1 MKKYFPL
8 YIVSF
13 LPVLLSCKNDEPRKK
28 PALFQFMEKTGIS
41 FVNTVQDNDSINILN
56 YRNFYNGGGV
66 AIGDINNDGL
76 PDIFFTANQG
86 SNKLYLNKGDFNF
99 EDISAKAGFV
109 NKKQFSTGVVMVDI
123 NYDGWLDIYVCNAG
137 NMYDPELRKNQLFIN
152 DHNLVFTDSAEQY
165 GLADDG
171 YSTQSSFFDY
181 DLDGDL
187 DCFIINNSPIPVNSL
202 NYPQLRDVPAKDWQ
216 VPDHLKGGGDHLYRN
231 VNGYFTE
238 VTQQAGIHGTLM
250 SFGLGV
256 TIGDVNGD
264 NYPDVYISNDF
275 FERDYLYINQK
286 NGTFKDELESW
297 VQHCSYASMGADFGD
312 INNDGYPDI
321 FTTDMLPADD
331 YRLKTTLSFDDIDL
345 YRLKEKNGFYHQFL
359 QNTLQLNNRNGK
371 FMDIAHYSG
380 VSASEWSWGGLML
393 DADNDGLIDLYV
405 CNGIYRDL
413 TNQDFLDFDANEI
426 KEKMIVTGKKD
437 LTELVNKIPSIA
449 VPNKMYRNLGNLKFA
464 DEGELW
470 GMTQNSFSNGAAY
483 ADLDNDGDLDIVI
496 NNVNEP
502 AFIFKNNSREQNH
515 NNYIGISLKGK
526 NENNFAIG
534 SKILVYKD
542 KEILSREVFP
552 SRGFQSSMDY
562 KQIIGIGAATNID
575 SMTIIW
581 PDLTV
586 TGIDRPGINQV
597 HSLLQPTSGP
607 KATSITVSNQ
617 NPLLVTKKSN
627 FEKHQENDYVD
638 FYQERAIPEML
649 SCEGPKAAT
658 GDVNAD
664 GLDDIYISG
673 TSQHPGQLYLQLT
686 NGEFIKKEQPAFS
699 PFSTFEDAAV
709 LMFDCDKDGDLDLF
723 VSGGGNEAM
732 PSSREL
738 QHRLFIN
745 DGKGN
750 FQLSGDAFP
759 VNKDNIGAVAANDFD
774 KDGDPDLFAGA
785 RCVSKQYG
793 VTPLSHIYI
802 NNGKGIFTDMPADK
816 IGGINNAGLVT
827 GAVWAD
833 IDGDKEKELVIA
845 GEWMAPRI
853 FKYQQDHFIEMP
865 SNLSKQSGWWQTVA
879 AKDLNVDGKDDLV
892 LGNYGDNFY
901 LHPDV
906 MSPVKVW
913 MNDFDGNGV
922 IDKIISRTIEGND
935 KPVFMKREV
944 QDGLP
949 LLKKQN
955 LRHAE
960 YAKKSIRE
968 LFTKEQLK
976 NAVVKEVNYTSSC
989 IAFSKGG
996 GNFEIRPLPVVV
1008 QLSSVN
1014 TVAFA
1019 DVNADGHVD
1028 LVLGGNEF
1036 NFQPQLGRLDASLG
1050 EILLNDGKGNFS
1062 LLDEGGSGLGLNGMV
1077 RDIAV
1082 IRGKYGYCLL
1092 FLRNN
1097 TYPVLFILKKQ
1108 EAVKKGN

>member
-1 MKKYFPL
+1 VKKNLFIYF
-8 YIVSF
+8 VS
-13 LPVLLSCKNDEPRKK
+13 LVLLSCKNGNKEHQPV
-28 PALFQFMEKTGIS
+28 LFQLMDKTGIG

-86 SNKLYLNKGDFNF
+86 SNKLYLNKGDFTF

-109 NKKQFSTGVVMVDI
+109 NKKQFSTGVVMADV
-123 NYDGWLDIYVCNAG
+123 NHDGWLDIYVCNAG
-137 NMYDPELRKNQLFIN
+137 NMHDPGLRKNELFIN
-152 DHNLVFTDSAEQY
+152 NHKLAFTDSAEQY

-171 YSTQSSFFDY
+171 YSTQASFFDY
-181 DLDGDL
+181 DMDGDL

-202 NYPQLRDVPAKDWQ
+202 NYPQLRDKPAKDWQ
-216 VPDHLKGGGDHLYRN
+216 VPDYLKGGGDHLYRN
-231 VNGYFTE
+231 DNGHYTE

-264 NYPDVYISNDF
+264 HYPDVYVSNDF

-286 NGTFKDELESW
+286 NGTFTDELENR
-297 VQHCSYASMGADFGD
+297 VQHTSYASMGADFGD
-312 INNDGYPDI
+312 INNDGYTDI

-371 FMDIAHYSG
+371 FMDIANYSG
-380 VSASEWSWGGLML
+380 VNASEWSWGGLML
-393 DADNDGLIDLYV
+393 DADNDGLLDLYV

-413 TNQDFLDFDANEI
+413 TNQDFLDFDANDI

-449 VPNKMYRNLGNLKFA
+449 VPNKMFRNLGNLKFA
-464 DEGELW
+464 DEGASW

-483 ADLDNDGDLDIVI
+483 ADLDNDGDLDIVV

-502 AFIFKNNSREQNH
+502 AFVFKNNSREMNH

-526 NENNFAIG
+526 TPNDFAIG
-534 SKILVYKD
+534 SKIIVYKD
-542 KEILSREVFP
+542 KEIVSREVIP
-552 SRGFQSSMDY
+552 GRGFQSSMDY
-562 KQIIGIGAATNID
+562 KQIIGIGTSTNID
-575 SMTIIW
+575 SMIIIW
-581 PDLTV
+581 PDLSV
-586 TGIDRPGINQV
+586 TRIDHPGINQV
-597 HSLLQPTSGP
+597 HSLSQPSTGP
-607 KATSITVSNQ
+607 KASGMMVLNTE
-617 NPLLVTKKSN
+617 PLLMTLKSN
-627 FEKHQENDYVD
+627 FDKHEEDDYID

-658 GDVNAD
+658 GDVNGD

-673 TSQHPGQLYLQLT
+673 TPQHPGQLYIQLAY
-686 NGEFIKKEQPAFS
+686 GEFIKKDEPAFS
-699 PFSTFEDAAV
+699 PFSTFEDGAV
-709 LMFDCDKDGDLDLF
+709 LFFDCDKDGDQDLF
-723 VSGGGNEAM
+723 LSGGGNETM
-732 PSSREL
+732 LSGREL

-759 VNKDNIGAVAANDFD
+759 VNRDNIGAIAAFDFD
-774 KDGDPDLFAGA
+774 KDGDPDLFVGA
-785 RCVSKQYG
+785 RCITKQYG

-802 NNGKGIFTDMPADK
+802 NNGNGTFSDMPADK
-816 IGGINNAGLVT
+816 IQGIYNCGNVT

-833 IDGDKEKELVIA
+833 MDGDKEKELVIA

-853 FKYQQDHFIEMP
+853 FKYQQDHFIELP
-865 SNLSKQSGWWQTVA
+865 TNLSKLSGWWQTVA
-879 AKDLNVDGKDDLV
+879 ATDLNGDGKEDLV
-892 LGNYGDNFY
+892 LGNFGDNFY
-901 LHPDV
+901 LHPDENN
-906 MSPVKVW
+906 PAKIW

-922 IDKIISRTIEGND
+922 IDKIISRTIDGKD
-935 KPVFMKREV
+935 KPVFMKRDV

-949 LLKKQN
+949 VLKKQN
-955 LRHAE
+955 LRHAV
-960 YAKKSIRE
+960 YAKKSIQE

-976 NAVVKEVNYTSSC
+976 NAEVKEVKYSSSC
-989 IAFSKGG
+989 IAFSKGSG
-996 GNFEIRPLPVVV
+996 QFEVRSLPVGI
-1008 QLSSVN
+1008 QLSSVKA
-1014 TVAFA
+1014 VAFA
-1019 DVNADGHVD
+1019 DVNDDGKTD

-1036 NFQPQLGRLDASLG
+1036 NFQPQLGRLDASPG
-1050 EILLNDGKGNFS
+1050 NVLLNDGKGDFT
-1062 LLDEGGSGLGLNGMV
+1062 LLDEGASGIDLNGMV

-1082 IRGKYGYCLL
+1082 IRGKRDNRLL

-1097 TYPVLFILKKQ
+1097 DYPVLFKLKDRK
-1108 EAVKKGN
+1108 ELNKIK